1 MGRLDNGAGEE
12 GGGEA
17 QRTLVG
23 FLSKGARAEPV
34 KLVVDHRE
42 KASLMVAE
50 LSRLGI
56 SMEFKSLKVG
66 DYLVSED
73 VAIERKTLEDFAGS
87 ILDRRLFEQA
97 RALRQA
103 FPHPLLL
110 LEGRGP
116 LRSGISQEALRGAMA
131 SVMLDM
137 GVPVLWVEDA
147 AEGALFILT
156 ICRREQRGESRDL
169 SLKDRR
175 RATTPDGEREY
186 VVASL
191 PFVEAKM
198 AKRLLAQFRT
208 VQGVFSAGEE
218 ELMEVEGIGEKKA
231 RRIRELVGGEYSVSS
246 SPSAPSPESREGKR
260 GT

>member
-1 MGRLDNGAGEE
+1 MDIRAVEGKEGES
-12 GGGEA
+12 

-23 FLSKGARAEPV
+23 FLSKASRAEPARV
-34 KLVVDHRE
+34 VVDHRE

-50 LSRLGI
+50 LSRLGVCL
-56 SMEFKSLKVG
+56 EFKSLKVG
-66 DYLVSED
+66 DYLVSEE

-97 RALRQA
+97 RALREA
-103 FPHPLLL
+103 YARPLLL

-116 LRSGISQEALRGAMA
+116 PRSGISPEALRGAMV

-147 AEGALFILT
+147 SEGALYILT
-156 ICRREQRGESRDL
+156 LCRREQRGESRDL

-208 VQGVFSAGEE
+208 VQGVFSAGEG
-218 ELMEVEGIGEKKA
+218 ELMEVEGIGKKKA
-231 RRIRELVGGEYSVSS
+231 KRIRELVGGEYSA
-246 SPSAPSPESREGKR
+246 SPSAGGPSQASREERR
-260 GT
+260 GS

>member
-1 MGRLDNGAGEE
+1 MDNGREA
-12 GGGEA
+12 GGEA

-23 FLSKGARAEPV
+23 FLSKGSRAEPV

-56 SMEFKSLKVG
+56 CMEFKSLKVG

-73 VAIERKTLEDFAGS
+73 VAVERKTLEDFAGS

-97 RALRQA
+97 RALREVYQR
-103 FPHPLLL
+103 PLIL

-116 LRSGISQEALRGAMA
+116 LRSGISQEALRGAMV
-131 SVMLDM
+131 SVILDM

-147 AEGALFILT
+147 SEAALFILT
-156 ICRREQRGESRDL
+156 ICRREQRGENRDL

-218 ELMEVEGIGEKKA
+218 ELMEVEGIGAKKA
-231 RRIRELVGGEYSVSS
+231 KRIRELAGGEYSVSS
-246 SPSAPSPESREGKR
+246 SGGGPSPASQEGKK
-260 GT
+260 GP

>member
-1 MGRLDNGAGEE
+1 MGKLANGSCGGA
-12 GGGEA
+12 GGEA

-23 FLSKGARAEPV
+23 FIPKGAKAEPV

-42 KASLMVAE
+42 KASMMVAE
-50 LSRLGI
+50 LSRLGV

-66 DYLVSED
+66 DYLVSEE
-73 VAIERKTLEDFAGS
+73 VAVERKTLEDFAGS

-97 RALRQA
+97 KALREAYQR
-103 FPHPLLL
+103 PLVL

-131 SVMLDM
+131 SVILDM

-147 AEGALFILT
+147 AEGALFMLT
-156 ICRREQRGESRDL
+156 VCRREQRGGGRDL

-218 ELMEVEGIGEKKA
+218 ELMGVEGIGEKKA
-231 RRIRELVGGEYSVSS
+231 KRIRELVGGEYSVS
-246 SPSAPSPESREGKR
+246 PSCGGPSPASRGGKR
-260 GT
+260 GN

>member
-1 MGRLDNGAGEE
+1 MDKGREAGA
-12 GGGEA
+12 EA

-23 FLSKGARAEPV
+23 FLSKGSKSEPV

-50 LSRLGI
+50 LTRLGFC
-56 SMEFKSLKVG
+56 MEFKSLKVG
-66 DYLVSED
+66 DYLVSEE
-73 VAIERKTLEDFAGS
+73 VAVERKTLEDFAGS

-97 RALRQA
+97 KALREAYQR
-103 FPHPLLL
+103 PLIL

-131 SVMLDM
+131 SVILDM

-147 AEGALFILT
+147 SEGALFILT

-218 ELMEVEGIGEKKA
+218 ELMEVEGIGAKKA
-231 RRIRELVGGEYSVSS
+231 KRIRELLGGEYSVS
-246 SPSAPSPESREGKR
+246 PSGGGPSQASREAKKGS
-260 GT
+260 